1 MSPLMQRILS
11 EITHEAEQAS
21 LHAAQCKP
29 LIDEAEALQK
39 ILVDHGCRHANPD
52 WLRYGGAIFYDH
64 SHDGSMMR
72 AINAAGLTILSET
85 YEPDSHG
92 HGTNVH
98 ILLDGYACRIWIHQ
112 RATSA
117 AETRN
122 FSPLRF
128 TTTAPVEARAA

>member
-1 MSPLMQRILS
+1 MSPFMESILAK
-11 EITHEAEQAS
+11 ITHEAEQAS
-21 LHAAQCKP
+21 LHAMSNNP
-29 LIDEAEALQK
+29 LITEAEALQK

-64 SHDGSMMR
+64 THDDTMLR
-72 AINAAGLTILSET
+72 AIRSAGLTIRSET
-85 YEPDSHG
+85 YEPDSQG

-117 AETRN
+117 AETRS

>member
-21 LHAAQCKP
+21 LHAAQCKA

-72 AINAAGLTILSET
+72 AINAAGLTIRSET

-117 AETRN
+117 AETRS
-122 FSPLRF
+122 FSPLLF